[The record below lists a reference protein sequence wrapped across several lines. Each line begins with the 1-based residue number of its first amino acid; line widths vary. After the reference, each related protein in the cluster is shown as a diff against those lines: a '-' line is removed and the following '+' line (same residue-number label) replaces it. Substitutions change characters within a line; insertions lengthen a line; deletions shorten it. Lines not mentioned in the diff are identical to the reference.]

1 MSSST
6 TTPASMNIACSVED
20 LLATMHHRIENVKSV
35 MEPQSE
41 GEVEALAGMS
51 AMLREESPKV
61 IDMRKSWIE
70 GPKGKKV
77 SERGSETSGKAD
89 ESQYLHLQM

>member
-6 TTPASMNIACSVED
+6 TTPASMSIARSVED
-20 LLATMHHRIENVKSV
+20 LLATVRYRIENVKSV
-35 MEPQSE
+35 VEPQSE

-51 AMLREESPKV
+51 ATLRDESPEV
-61 IDMRKSWIE
+61 IDMWRSWIE

-77 SERGSETSGKAD
+77 SKRGSENFGRG
-89 ESQYLHLQM
+89 

>member
-1 MSSST
+1 MS
-6 TTPASMNIACSVED
+6 IAHSIKD
-20 LLATMHHRIENVKSV
+20 LLATVHHRIENAKDVV
-35 MEPQSE
+35 EPQSE

-51 AMLREESPKV
+51 AMLREGSAKV

-77 SERGSETSGKAD
+77 SKRGSENFGRG
-89 ESQYLHLQM
+89 

>member
-1 MSSST
+1 
-6 TTPASMNIACSVED
+6 MNIACSVED
-20 LLATMHHRIENVKSV
+20 LLATIHHCLASTRSV
-35 MEPQSE
+35 VEPPSE

-51 AMLREESPKV
+51 ATLREESPEV

-77 SERGSETSGKAD
+77 SE
-89 ESQYLHLQM
+89 

>member
-1 MSSST
+1 MSLST
-6 TTPASMNIACSVED
+6 TTPASMSIARSVED
-20 LLATMHHRIENVKSV
+20 LLATIHHQIENAKSV
-35 MEPQSE
+35 VEPQSE

-51 AMLREESPKV
+51 AMLREELPEV

-77 SERGSETSGKAD
+77 SERGF
-89 ESQYLHLQM
+89 